1 MHYAFQ
7 NFNQFVSERALYFT
21 WRWAPSPPVSLMQG
35 KLVWRLVLVRAPSAL
50 LRGTGPTSTPPSFIP
65 PNSMGCRPAD
75 DIYKGQDPSNRPRRG
90 RRANCYNGRIK
101 LPGERE
107 RERERERKWLPI
119 PRVPSWFNTRWSLD
133 RAALALARRSAAR
146 DLGGELGAGGGG
158 TGEGRC
164 AGDTAEPPP
173 PAWRGK
179 LTK

>member
-1 MHYAFQ
+1 
-7 NFNQFVSERALYFT
+7 
-21 WRWAPSPPVSLMQG
+21 MQG

-107 RERERERKWLPI
+107 REREKGRESDYLSQEYPADL
-119 PRVPSWFNTRWSLD
+119 TRAGRWTGL
-133 RAALALARRSAAR
+133 RWRWHVARRRGTSAGSLAPAEAGPAR
-146 DLGGELGAGGGG
+146 AGAPAIRLNRRHQRDGEN
-158 TGEGRC
+158 
-164 AGDTAEPPP
+164 
-173 PAWRGK
+173 
-179 LTK
+179 